1 MNIDED
7 TCGWLGIPTP
17 LEMHKQHARLLE
29 NEIQELNLQLRK
41 ARADIFGLVA
51 MLAEAQAKKDEFSG
65 YLRQRGAEAAVM
77 RKQIDTLTTSE
88 RVNVREVERLR
99 GMLNDLM
106 SRSKTIV

>member
-41 ARADIFGLVA
+41 ARADIFGLVE
-51 MLAEAQAKKDEFSG
+51 MLAEAQAKKEEFSG
-65 YLRQRGAEAAVM
+65 YLKQRGAEAAAM
-77 RKQIDTLTTSE
+77 RKEISALTT
-88 RVNVREVERLR
+88 RAGATAREAETLR
-99 GMLNDLM
+99 GMLAGLM
-106 SRSKTIV
+106 PQTRTIV